1 MAAAVV
7 EGERDKG
14 KARGQ
19 GRRAAGDSEEGTV
32 SGGARFLSTVV
43 CVTGG
48 VRCVREKD
56 GWQRRVEF
64 HLNRRK
70 KQER

>member
-1 MAAAVV
+1 M

-32 SGGARFLSTVV
+32 RGGARFVDTVDW
-43 CVTGG
+43 VTGG

-56 GWQRRVEF
+56 GWKRRVEV
-64 HLNRRK
+64 
-70 KQER
+70 Q